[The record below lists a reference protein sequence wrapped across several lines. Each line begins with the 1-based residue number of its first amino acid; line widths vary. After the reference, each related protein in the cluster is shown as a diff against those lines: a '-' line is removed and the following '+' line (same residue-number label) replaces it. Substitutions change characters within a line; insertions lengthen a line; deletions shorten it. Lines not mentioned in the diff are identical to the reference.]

1 MQQQEFENQLTK
13 HIFKRRL
20 ITGLIWGAFLLLTA
34 TFGILREV
42 TKVVIHPEQHEGWIS
57 DFTQIIQYNEN
68 YAILMVLSIL
78 ASIVPGSCLLVD
90 FLQGSYRTIQKDLYH
105 ITVYRGMLHNILY
118 VDGQEMARTK
128 PFSHSHTVEAHLPN
142 GVRITVSFGRTIFL
156 LAHISY
162 SDNTPS
168 IEV

>member
-1 MQQQEFENQLTK
+1 MRQQEFEIQLTK

-20 ITGLIWGAFLLLTA
+20 ITALIFGAFLLLAA

-42 TKVVIHPEQHEGWIS
+42 TKEHIDHCVGTGGFVASWTEIK
-57 DFTQIIQYNEN
+57 YNES

-78 ASIVPGSCLLVD
+78 CSVFPGSCLLVD
-90 FLQGSYRTIQKDLYH
+90 FLLGSYRTIQKDLYH

-118 VDGQEMARTK
+118 VDGQEMARIE
-128 PFSHSHTVEAHLPN
+128 PFSHTHIAEAHLPD
-142 GVRITVSFGRTIFL
+142 GVRVTVSFGRGVWL

-168 IEV
+168 VEV

>member
-1 MQQQEFENQLTK
+1 MRQQEFENQLTK

-34 TFGILREV
+34 TFGILRDATKEV
-42 TKVVIHPEQHEGWIS
+42 IYHEGYAGLIS
-57 DFTQIIQYNEN
+57 GWEEIIYNET
-68 YAILMVLSIL
+68 YTILIVLSIL
-78 ASIVPGSCLLVD
+78 GSVFPGSFLLVE
-90 FLQGSYRTIQKDLYH
+90 FLLGSYRTIQKDLYH

-118 VDGQEMARTK
+118 VDGQEMARTE
-128 PFSHSHTVEAHLPN
+128 PSSHSHTLEAHLPN
-142 GVRITVSFGRTIFL
+142 GVRVTVSFGRGVWL

-168 IEV
+168 VEV

>member
-1 MQQQEFENQLTK
+1 MRQQEFENQLNK
-13 HIFKRRL
+13 KISKRRL
-20 ITGLIWGAFLLLTA
+20 ITGLIFGAFLLLAA

-42 TKVVIHPEQHEGWIS
+42 TKEHIDHCVGTGGFIASWTEIK
-57 DFTQIIQYNEN
+57 YNES

-78 ASIVPGSCLLVD
+78 CSVFPGSFLLVD
-90 FLQGSYRTIQKDLYH
+90 FLLCGYRTVQKDLHH
-105 ITVYRGMLHNILY
+105 ITVYRGILHNILY
-118 VDGQEMARTK
+118 VDGQEMARTE

-142 GVRITVSFGRTIFL
+142 GVRVTVSFGRTIFS